1 MVESVMFFK
10 RKLILILASCMT
22 LTSCHLPLN
31 EKPPESQSMENKLGD
46 EAKCLTSVLP
56 TMSHFMDGSASPAQ
70 VGQIWDCFGTALDTF
85 QKFYVGENPKY
96 YKANEVK
103 IFFERY
109 FLGKDVKIS
118 PALLLEIMHLKQ
130 VFVGGE
136 EGTLTKA
143 EVKKLITFSGSIKR
157 ISLKLLPYMK
167 VYAQKWNIQAEVN
180 LDDESS
186 YFEAANAALQVAVK
200 DLAALIKE
208 NKKSYKVSNI
218 FVLLNE
224 TSKLYN
230 THWAFL
236 DNFNKFLPLIQE
248 IKKSLTGGDADYIAA
263 TEWENFLNLVGR
275 GYVQY
280 LRYYYFID
288 QNHNFEASKNTRYV
302 FDSIDDLFLYLADMV
317 NAKPGKV
324 LTADELYKLL
334 KEVGVVFPKFQV
346 TEELINQVMKVK
358 KLIFGGSVFIWTP
371 QEFKHAESKLVSYRK
386 AADIFFEFSEY
397 YLLDWKFQNVSEEDA
412 FEYEAKAEKSLID
425 FAAIL
430 SSNIES
436 NYNLND
442 VEPLF
447 AEVQK
452 FISKLN
458 GDPETAPQESMVKK
472 YLPLVISVKNV
483 IASDTGPIIEKRQWP
498 LLFDIIAKSYSRFTD
513 YHYFISG
520 RSVINGPALDW
531 FNHLVIA
538 GSEIVD
544 KIITSRET
552 EDRPGL
558 ITYPEIYNL
567 EKSLTVLDIY
577 PNKLTVDDIHA
588 LVKTVLSKILI
599 TPEKRLGV
607 GPKDGLSGD
616 ATEVI
621 RLEFK
626 AWYESQ
632 KILNKMYDSYKDT
645 NVLDHKTARQFLSTM
660 PGSDSNA
667 ELVRLFESPLSY
679 ARDSEKRLFIAKEE
693 LVYDQKSLNF
703 LNISRSASRL
713 VGRSYAGDL
722 KRAIG
727 YGGISEKEANE
738 LYSDVK
744 NVVVKLDYIVSSNT
758 KFASNR
764 FRDANLFSANA
775 NGDDFADF
783 KELHSLV
790 MLIFSGLNLNK
801 KVTAF
806 VSPACPVSPMW
817 PTAKK
822 VLVKCLIDV
831 YREKMAGPIA
841 SIPEYLVKV
850 QPLKEKDFQLNMIAI
865 LKAAGYVSPVTAA
878 AIAATPTPSAPG
890 PTATPDANKLSDE
903 EIELPYVLEDYVDL
917 DDAALAPHIMQYIET
932 AMQKFDLNH
941 DGIMDTQE
949 SLIAYPVFKNT
960 LIIVSGK
967 KDDPSLKAIFT
978 YILKKGRQPTPLE
991 FLMWKAQGE
1000 SKWNVD
1006 ADRIR
1011 LAKIL
1016 GFIAEQLNKQP

>member
-1 MVESVMFFK
+1 MFFK
-10 RKLILILASCMT
+10 RKLILVIAACMT

-31 EKPPESQSMENKLGD
+31 EKPPESQSMENKLGS
-46 EAKCLTSVLP
+46 EAQCLSSVLP
-56 TMSHFMDGSASPAQ
+56 TMSHFMDGSASPSQ

-109 FLGKDVKIS
+109 FLDANVKIS

-130 VFVGGE
+130 IFVGGE

-143 EVKKLITFSGSIKR
+143 EVKKLIAFSGSIKR

-180 LDDESS
+180 LDDESG
-186 YFEAANAALQVAVK
+186 YFEDANKALQVAVK
-200 DLAALIKE
+200 DLAGLIKE

-224 TSKLYN
+224 MSKLYN
-230 THWAFL
+230 SHWAFL

-248 IKKSLTGGDADYIAA
+248 IKKSLTGGDADYIASS
-263 TEWENFLNLVGR
+263 EWENFLNLVGR

-288 QNHNFEASKNTRYV
+288 QNHSFEASKNTRYV

-371 QEFKHAESKLVSYRK
+371 QEFKHAEGKLVSYRK
-386 AADIFFEFSEY
+386 AADIFFEYSEY
-397 YLLDWKFQNVSEEDA
+397 YLLDWIFQNISEEDA

-442 VEPLF
+442 VDPLF
-447 AEVQK
+447 SEVQK
-452 FISKLN
+452 FIRHLN
-458 GDPETAPQESMVKK
+458 GEPEPANSDSMVKK

-483 IASDTGPIIEKRQWP
+483 IASDTGSIIEKRQWP
-498 LLFDIIAKSYSRFTD
+498 LLFDVIAKSFIRFTD
-513 YHYFISG
+513 YHYFIEG
-520 RSVINGPALDW
+520 RSFINGPAIEW
-531 FNHLVIA
+531 FNHLVISTT
-538 GSEIVD
+538 GIVD
-544 KIITSRET
+544 KIINSRET

-558 ITYPEIYNL
+558 ISFAEIYNL
-567 EKSLTVLDIY
+567 EKSLQVLKIFPD
-577 PNKLTVDDIHA
+577 KLTVDDIHA
-588 LVKTVLSKILI
+588 LVRTVLSKILI
-599 TPEKRLGV
+599 TPEKRLGA
-607 GPKDGLSGD
+607 GPNDGLSGD
-616 ATEVI
+616 ATEAI

-645 NVLDHKTARQFLSTM
+645 NILEHKTARQFLTTL
-660 PGSDSNA
+660 PGSEANA

-679 ARDSEKRLFIAKEE
+679 SRDSEKRLFIAKQE
-693 LVYDQKSLNF
+693 VAYDQKSLNF

-722 KRAIG
+722 KRATG
-727 YGGISEKEANE
+727 YGGISEKEAND
-738 LYSDVK
+738 LYFDVK
-744 NVVVKLDYIVSSNT
+744 NIVVKLEYIVPTNT
-758 KFASNR
+758 TFASNR

-775 NGDDFADF
+775 TGDDFADF

-801 KVTAF
+801 KVTTF
-806 VSPACPVSPMW
+806 
-817 PTAKK
+817 
-822 VLVKCLIDV
+822 
-831 YREKMAGPIA
+831 Y
-841 SIPEYLVKV
+841 
-850 QPLKEKDFQLNMIAI
+850 
-865 LKAAGYVSPVTAA
+865 
-878 AIAATPTPSAPG
+878 
-890 PTATPDANKLSDE
+890 
-903 EIELPYVLEDYVDL
+903 
-917 DDAALAPHIMQYIET
+917 
-932 AMQKFDLNH
+932 
-941 DGIMDTQE
+941 
-949 SLIAYPVFKNT
+949 
-960 LIIVSGK
+960 
-967 KDDPSLKAIFT
+967 
-978 YILKKGRQPTPLE
+978 
-991 FLMWKAQGE
+991 
-1000 SKWNVD
+1000 
-1006 ADRIR
+1006 
-1011 LAKIL
+1011 
-1016 GFIAEQLNKQP
+1016 